1 MQRIKYQGRIYKRVM
16 AYEAEDPQKVTR
28 ELGLD
33 KIFKS
38 TLVRGLM
45 YRVVPATK
53 NMNAEQKQKLV
64 KLVANDQTLHQL
76 DKAEQSLQ
84 QYQEWMI
91 GAKNYIPKL
100 NQYIQQIYKNI
111 DQHLKSL
118 AVEAQKARTEQ
129 AVEVSRD
136 ALSDAMKTYLDA
148 RMKGMK
154 LQPGT
159 PKYEEVEQKIIQ
171 QMLADE
177 ENPPDPNKVM
187 MRQYSVKYRGA
198 RYVPVDSPKE
208 ISFQGSRY
216 VRADDDGLAQ
226 LRSKGTMVADA
237 FEEMANTMQNGV
249 ATLNSV
255 ISDFHELGYTELA
268 EELKTLKEHLADEGQ
283 NKLRAFQRKAEEKLA
298 DDYEAL
304 TGTRK
309 TINIHW

>member
-1 MQRIKYQGRIYKRVM
+1 MQRIKYQGRVYKRVM

-45 YRVVPATK
+45 YRVTPATR
-53 NMNAEQKQKLV
+53 NMNAKQKQKLV
-64 KLVANDQTLHQL
+64 KLIANDQTLRQL

-84 QYQEWMI
+84 QYREWMV

-136 ALSDAMKTYLDA
+136 ALSDDMKMYLDA
-148 RMKGMK
+148 RMKGTK

-159 PKYEEVEQKIIQ
+159 PKYEAVEQKIIQ

-187 MRQYSVKYRGA
+187 VRQYSVKYRGA
-198 RYVPVDSPKE
+198 RYVRLDVPAE
-208 ISFQGSRY
+208 LIFQGSKY
-216 VRADDDGLAQ
+216 TLAADPEEAQKRAKEEKLDEIFQSIAAAREEGL
-226 LRSKGTMVADA
+226 
-237 FEEMANTMQNGV
+237 
-249 ATLNSV
+249 SV
-255 ISDFHELGYTELA
+255 VKFAIEDLEELGLNKLAGEL
-268 EELKTLKEHLADEGQ
+268 EELKTHLDTAGQ
-283 NKLRAFQRKAEEKLA
+283 QKLTYFQRKAEEQLA
-298 DDYEAL
+298 NELEGKAE
-304 TGTRK
+304 
-309 TINIHW
+309 